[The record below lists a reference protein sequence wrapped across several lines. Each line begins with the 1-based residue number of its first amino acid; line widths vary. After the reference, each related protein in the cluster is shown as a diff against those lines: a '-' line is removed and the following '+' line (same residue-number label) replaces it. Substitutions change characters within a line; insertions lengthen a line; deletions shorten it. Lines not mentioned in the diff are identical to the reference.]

1 MKTIAVAIVM
11 FGIVASPVQAGEYLQ
26 TLKEG
31 CWVCETPQAYDL
43 AIAEE
48 RKQNAGLEDLKQ
60 RLLEQKLC
68 IYADTAF
75 VSRIMVPYAK
85 VLERQDG
92 KVKVTFT
99 VQYRKRLEALHRQ
112 ISRVTFVGWTDPAN
126 LLNKEI
132 L

>member
-1 MKTIAVAIVM
+1 MKTISLVVLVV
-11 FGIVASPVQAGEYLQ
+11 GIVASAAQAVEYLQ

-31 CWVCETPQAYDL
+31 CWVCETPEAYDL

-48 RKQNAGLEDLKQ
+48 RKNGDLEALKQ
-60 RLLEQKLC
+60 RLLDQKQC

-75 VSRIMVPYAK
+75 VSRMMIPYAT
-85 VLERQDG
+85 VLERQG
-92 KVKVTFT
+92 ARVKVTFT
-99 VQYRKRLEALHRQ
+99 LQYRKRLEALHRQ
-112 ISRVTFVGWTDPAN
+112 ISRVTFVGWTDAGN

>member
-1 MKTIAVAIVM
+1 MKTIALVVLVV
-11 FGIVASPVQAGEYLQ
+11 GIVASAAQAVEYLQ

-31 CWVCETPQAYDL
+31 CWVCETPEAYDL

-48 RKQNAGLEDLKQ
+48 RKNGDLEALKQ
-60 RLLEQKLC
+60 RLLDQKQC

-75 VSRIMVPYAK
+75 VSRMMIPYAT
-85 VLERQDG
+85 VLERQG
-92 KVKVTFT
+92 AKVKVTFT
-99 VQYRKRLEALHRQ
+99 LQYRKRLEALHRQ
-112 ISRVTFVGWTDPAN
+112 ISRVTFVGWTDAGN

>member
-1 MKTIAVAIVM
+1 MKTIFLVILVV
-11 FGIVASPVQAGEYLQ
+11 GIVASAAQAVEYLQ

-31 CWVCETPQAYDL
+31 CWVCETPEAYDL

-48 RKQNAGLEDLKQ
+48 RKNGDLEALKQ
-60 RLLEQKLC
+60 RLLDQKQC

-75 VSRIMVPYAK
+75 VSRMMIPYAT
-85 VLERQDG
+85 VLERQG
-92 KVKVTFT
+92 AKVKVTFT
-99 VQYRKRLEALHRQ
+99 LQYRKRLEALHRQ
-112 ISRVTFVGWTDPAN
+112 ISRVTFVGWTDAGN

>member
-1 MKTIAVAIVM
+1 
-11 FGIVASPVQAGEYLQ
+11 
-26 TLKEG
+26 
-31 CWVCETPQAYDL
+31 
-43 AIAEE
+43 
-48 RKQNAGLEDLKQ
+48 
-60 RLLEQKLC
+60 
-68 IYADTAF
+68 
-75 VSRIMVPYAK
+75 MVPYAK